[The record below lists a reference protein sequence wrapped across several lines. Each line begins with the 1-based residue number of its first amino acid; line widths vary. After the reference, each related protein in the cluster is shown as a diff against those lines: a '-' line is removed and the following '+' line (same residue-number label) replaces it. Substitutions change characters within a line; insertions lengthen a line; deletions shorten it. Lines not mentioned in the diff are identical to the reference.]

1 MADARVKTIAA
12 VTAGRSDFSI
22 YLPILRRILEE
33 PRLALRLFAT
43 GMHLSARFG
52 LTVRAIEA
60 EGFSIAER
68 IETLGETDTPE
79 AIAKSIAQG
88 TAGFAQAFA
97 RSRPDM
103 LLVLGDRYEMYAAVL
118 AALPF
123 TIPVAHIHG
132 GELTEGAIDD
142 ALRHSITKLSHL
154 HFVATDEYARRVRQM
169 GEEAWRITVCGAPAL
184 DNLRSFR
191 AMNAAELEAAFSIRL
206 TPKTLVVTFHP
217 TTLEYEQAAWQ
228 INELLSALKAS
239 GYPIL
244 FTMPNADTGGLVI
257 RSAIEDYIRQEP
269 NAAAAES
276 LGTNGYFS
284 VLSLCAAMVGNS
296 SSGIL
301 ESPSFHLPV
310 VNVGTRQ
317 QGRVRA
323 VNVIDVGYGR
333 HAILAGMR
341 RALSPAF
348 RRSLDDVANPYGEGR
363 AAPCIVERLAEIEL
377 GPRVLKK
384 RFQDLPAFRLE

>member
-1 MADARVKTIAA
+1 
-12 VTAGRSDFSI
+12 
-22 YLPILRRILEE
+22 
-33 PRLALRLFAT
+33 
-43 GMHLSARFG
+43 
-52 LTVRAIEA
+52 
-60 EGFSIAER
+60 
-68 IETLGETDTPE
+68 
-79 AIAKSIAQG
+79 
-88 TAGFAQAFA
+88 
-97 RSRPDM
+97 
-103 LLVLGDRYEMYAAVL
+103 MYAAVL

-154 HFVATDEYARRVRQM
+154 HFVATHEYARRVCQM
-169 GEEAWRITVCGAPAL
+169 GEEPWRISVCGAPAL
-184 DNLRSFR
+184 DVVHSFR
-191 AMNAAELEAAFSIRL
+191 AMNATELEAAFGIRV
-206 TPKTLVVTFHP
+206 TPETVLVTFHP

-228 INELLSALKAS
+228 VDELLSALRTS
-239 GYPIL
+239 GHPTL
-244 FTMPNADTGGLVI
+244 FTMPNADTKGLVV
-257 RSAIEDYIRQEP
+257 RSRIEDYVRKEP

-296 SSGIL
+296 SSGLI
-301 ESPSFHLPV
+301 EAPSFHLPV

-323 VNVIDVGYGR
+323 ANVIDVGYGR
-333 HAILAGMR
+333 DDILAGMR
-341 RALSPAF
+341 RALSPGF
-348 RRSLDDVANPYGEGR
+348 RRALDNIANPYGEGR
-363 AAPCIVERLAEIEL
+363 AAQCIVEKLAEIEL